1 MLDASLA
8 SLFRLGGLINS
19 PGIGRG
25 ADLAVGLGFAPD
37 RFQTVDQVVEASGL
51 EPQFKAFRLPDD
63 NDCREITAEIKIP
76 IAQGRDNPLWIC
88 VNTEDGF

>member
-1 MLDASLA
+1 M
-8 SLFRLGGLINS
+8 
-19 PGIGRG
+19 
-25 ADLAVGLGFAPD
+25 
-37 RFQTVDQVVEASGL
+37 VEASGL